1 MFLVQTLTHLPP
13 VSARRRSSTRATVA
27 GRHKGFHAV
36 LLSSVTVVR
45 LRIIAGVRHDSLRP
59 NGGQGLIHQA
69 DEAID
74 VWVRPPTGSDAEDRM
89 RVGIDTEFQL
99 EKPRVAYGLLRCCPL
114 AASPDEVAA
123 GVAAV
128 HAGRVKG
135 SSSHPSATAEKP
147 PHGGVE
153 KPAGAGSSEQAYA
166 GLLECGEMRNVRQA
180 KNLTEV
186 REVA

>member
-1 MFLVQTLTHLPP
+1 M
-13 VSARRRSSTRATVA
+13 
-27 GRHKGFHAV
+27 
-36 LLSSVTVVR
+36 LLSCVTVVR

-89 RVGIDTEFQL
+89 RVGIDTEFEL
-99 EKPRVAYGLLRCCPL
+99 EKARVAYGLLRCCPL

-135 SSSHPSATAEKP
+135 SARAPVGDGRETAARWRGEAA
-147 PHGGVE
+147 GRGA
-153 KPAGAGSSEQAYA
+153 AGAG
-166 GLLECGEMRNVRQA
+166 VRWPFG
-180 KNLTEV
+180 V
-186 REVA
+186 W

>member
-1 MFLVQTLTHLPP
+1 M
-13 VSARRRSSTRATVA
+13 
-27 GRHKGFHAV
+27 

-147 PHGGVE
+147 PHGGME
-153 KPAGAGSSEQAYA
+153 KPPGAGPLEESHT
-166 GLLECGEMRNVRQA
+166 GLLERGEMRNVRQA
-180 KNLTEV
+180 QHPSEV
-186 REVA
+186 RKIA